1 MTNIIAESELI
12 LNKDGSVYHLN
23 LLPEEIAET
32 IITVGDQDRVAEVSK
47 YFDKIEVKKSHREFV
62 THTGTLNSKRI
73 SVISTGIG
81 TDNIDIVMNELDAL
95 VNINFKTRTVNKNL
109 KSLNIVRVGTC
120 GGLQDFLGVDS
131 FVVSKAAFGLDNLFH
146 HYEIKEDY
154 VDANGD
160 MVLDSYQE
168 NFEMGNAFDELIGN
182 NFVSSYYM
190 NADKDLV
197 STFEKN
203 THFHTGI
210 TVTCSGFYG
219 PQGRVLRLNPAV
231 LNFINKLQSFNY
243 KGNQILNF
251 EMETSG
257 IYALGRLLNHKCC
270 SLSVVVANRIQQK
283 FSSNAAA
290 SVDRLIKETLE
301 TLTK

>member
-23 LLPEEIAET
+23 LLPEEIADT
-32 IITVGDQDRVAEVSK
+32 IITVGDQDRVGEVSK
-47 YFDKIEVKKSHREFV
+47 YFDTIEVRKSHREFV
-62 THTGTLNSKRI
+62 THTGMLNGKRF

-95 VNINFKTRTVNKNL
+95 VNIDLKTRAIKKHL
-109 KSLNIVRVGTC
+109 KSLNIIRIGTC

-146 HYEIKEDY
+146 HYEIKEDN
-154 VDANGD
+154 VNADGD

-168 NFEMGNAFDELIGN
+168 NFEMSHAFNKLIGN
-182 NFVSSYYM
+182 DFVSSYYM
-190 NADKDLV
+190 NADKDLA
-197 STFEKN
+197 SAFEKN
-203 THFHTGI
+203 AHFYSGI

-243 KGNQILNF
+243 KGKQILNF

-283 FSSNAAA
+283 FSRNPAA
-290 SVDRLIKETLE
+290 SVDRLIKVTLE
-301 TLTK
+301 TLAH